1 MAINIILAALP
12 ALLITIFALKGWEMA
27 AGIILS
33 LSAGTISYLYTRRY
47 LNKRNRISEDKSVCA
62 ENKPAIQ
69 DLPIHDATHYGIE
82 MIPILTQNLRNITEQ
97 TEKAAIE
104 IGGAFKEIIDKA
116 KEGAE
121 EANTVVHYFIGT
133 TDNEFGGS
141 YVHKIIKIN
150 EEATANVLNVLGEMS
165 KMSQEFLSELQI
177 ISNNFAGISKFVNE
191 IEYIADQTNLLALNA
206 AIEAARAGEHGRG
219 FAVVADEVRK
229 LATKST
235 ETSVNINKIAKS
247 SRDTINNINKK
258 MKGRI
263 AEDIKKIET
272 SDNTLREVTNK
283 FSESVTNISD
293 AMQTLTSSYNIITGD
308 IENALYALQF
318 QDITRQEIEHVIE
331 PLDNLRVRLQDIESS
346 YDRLIEEP
354 LREITGTSPE
364 NSRKI
369 TAGLSRKED
378 VKKDILNDL
387 KRLYT
392 VDEERHVLNNLKKDN
407 GVNKEMVIASTAAIT
422 PSKDNSLGDN
432 VELF

>member
-1 MAINIILAALP
+1 MA
-12 ALLITIFALKGWEMA
+12 G
-27 AGIILS
+27 GIILS
-33 LSAGTISYLYTRRY
+33 LSGGIISYLYTRRY
-47 LNKRNRISEDKSVCA
+47 LSNMNRISEDKSVSA

-104 IGGAFKEIIDKA
+104 IGSAFKEIIDKA

-121 EANTVVHYFIGT
+121 EAKTVVHYFIGT
-133 TDNEFGGS
+133 TDSEFGGS
-141 YVHKIIKIN
+141 YVHKILRIN

-165 KMSQEFLSELQI
+165 KMSQEFLSELQT
-177 ISNNFAGISKFVNE
+177 ISNNFEGISKFVNE

-206 AIEAARAGEHGRG
+206 TIEAARAGEHGRG

-247 SRDTINNINKK
+247 SRDTIGKINKK

-283 FSESVTNISD
+283 FRESITNISE
-293 AMQTLTSSYNIITGD
+293 AMQTLTSSYNVITGD

-331 PLDNLRVRLQDIESS
+331 PLDKLRVRLQNIESS
-346 YDRLIEEP
+346 YDQLIKEP
-354 LREITGTSPE
+354 VIEIAKASSE
-364 NSRKI
+364 NCRNIS
-369 TAGLSRKED
+369 AGLSRKED

-387 KRLYT
+387 KRIYT
-392 VDEERHVLNNLKKDN
+392 VDEERHVLNKLKKDN
-407 GVNKEMVIASTAAIT
+407 GIKDAVIAATAVIT